1 MACRATCLGFIV
13 TTATRTSPMTLH
25 LWERYTV
32 VVGNTK
38 RMWKTAIRN
47 AWKSRLRV
55 WSIKQPLHFSK
66 DRYLLRHSLFLLLQR
81 QWSHLPASLQILIA
95 LVWCQRPIWRDL
107 PWCQWWALL
116 LLRWCQW
123 GLLQNKSAYGKLHAS
138 IARIPNDE
146 ISCPSRVASTSHV
159 PMWQVMTQDQTDEE
173 LLFNSRTR
181 KTCSS
186 FLPKRE

>member
-1 MACRATCLGFIV
+1 MPMFYCDHYNTNLTQDGPSVKEKHGTGGKHKEKVKAYLRKGWKNKPRAW
-13 TTATRTSPMTLH
+13 AT
-25 LWERYTV
+25 
-32 VVGNTK
+32 
-38 RMWKTAIRN
+38 
-47 AWKSRLRV
+47 
-55 WSIKQPLHFSK
+55 KQ
-66 DRYLLRHSLFLLLQR
+66 LLYFNKESYFLLLHGQG
-81 QWSHLPASLQILIA
+81 SHYPPVSWIHLTLIQ
-95 LVWCQRPIWRDL
+95 CQYPIWRVL

-123 GLLQNKSAYGKLHAS
+123 DLLQNESAYGKLHAS